1 MKPRTDKWLKKSF
14 DIYNERYHNCALS
27 SSITVRF
34 GQTMNAH
41 DAHWDPA
48 AREIVVNKTLET
60 HDSLALICLHHE
72 MAHAK
77 LDLDGYVGGTVDKDP
92 HHGMRFQAELDRL
105 YKMGA
110 YDGLL

>member
-1 MKPRTDKWLKKSF
+1 MRDSKWLKRSF
-14 DIYNERYHNCALS
+14 DVYNSAYHNDALS
-27 SSITVRF
+27 SGITVIF
-34 GQTMNAH
+34 GTSKKGV
-41 DAHWDPA
+41 DAHWEPTT
-48 AREIVVNKTLET
+48 RSIVVSEKLRN

-77 LDLDGYVGGTVDKDP
+77 LALDGYVGGTVVKDR

-105 YKMGA
+105 YKAGA